1 MEDEFEVW
9 HEVFRGNE
17 FLTVFEA
24 YGAPI
29 DVPESPFPG
38 GYTSR
43 EDLLREGKS

>member
-17 FLTVFEA
+17 FLTVFVA
-24 YGAPI
+24 YSVPI

-38 GYTSR
+38 GYTSW
-43 EDLLREGKS
+43 EDLFREGES